1 MGNRSLEMSV
11 WVRGGMAALWQG
23 SSREK
28 TLPSVGLVAPPEP
41 LGCSLFLGAVLHPV
55 HQRLSMSYMGL
66 LLWQLFGVSWV
77 YLMCCLTAAL
87 D

>member
-1 MGNRSLEMSV
+1 MGNRSLEMYV
-11 WVRGGMAALWQG
+11 WVRGRMAALWQG

-28 TLPSVGLVAPPEP
+28 TLPSVGLVAPSGP
-41 LGCSLFLGAVLHPV
+41 LGCSQCLGAVLHPV

-66 LLWQLFGVSWV
+66 LLWQLFGVSWA
-77 YLMCCLTAAL
+77 YLMCCLTAVL